1 MAQQTSEKLRI
12 PLMILAALS
21 VLGFGWWLAV
31 YTEPTQFAVA
41 QEEPQEDE
49 AAPGAVAPLSLGA
62 FEERYAELAGVRVR
76 LSRVEVATSIGAM
89 AFLTSLPEGTPYVI
103 RVMPAVQD
111 PFFMAGDLLDITGTV
126 RAMSAEVLDAWEAE
140 GVITDPAA
148 REIAAFG
155 ATFLEAEIMVP
166 AGQGNA
172 PGNGGDPAAGDDAN
186 DF

>member
-21 VLGFGWWLAV
+21 VIGFGWWLAV

-41 QEEPQEDE
+41 QEESGDEE
-49 AAPGAVAPLSLGA
+49 AAAGAVAPLSLEA
-62 FEERYAELAGVRVR
+62 FEERFAELGGARVR
-76 LSRVEVATSIGAM
+76 LSGVEVATSIGAM

-103 RVMPAVQD
+103 RIMPTVQD

-126 RAMSAEVLDAWEAE
+126 RPMTPEVLDAWEAE

-148 REIAAFG
+148 REIAGFG
-155 ATFLEAEIMVP
+155 ATFLEAETMVP
-166 AGQGNA
+166 AGQGGA
-172 PGNGGDPAAGDDAN
+172 PAGDDGTSSDDDGN
-186 DF
+186 DL